1 MASIFKPTYTKSVPS
16 GATILEKKG
25 ERFARFKRGGRTIDA
40 PLTKDGAKIIL
51 ESSTWHV
58 RYKGP
63 GGSWQRQKGYTD
75 KDATLALGVRLER
88 AAARGIEGLDDPFQ
102 EHNRRPLVEHLAEFR
117 AHLEALNDSPGHVQR
132 VIACCSLVFSQC
144 GFERIP
150 DISASRVEE
159 WLTAARKK
167 NPAPTPE
174 IQVAGKVGTYRE
186 IAEAFGVNS
195 QAVQRWKIAGAPIT
209 RNQENDLAAIA
220 AWRRVRQQQRPGLS
234 IQTSNQYLTSLKHFT
249 RWLVRRDRLG
259 KDPLADLAI
268 LNNRV
273 DRRHDRRALDPAD
286 FYKLLD
292 AAEHGPVIEGI
303 AGPDRAML
311 YLLAGWSGFRR
322 KELASLTKQ
331 SFDLES
337 VPATVTVQAGYSK
350 NKRKDSIP
358 LHPVIVARL
367 QSWFAQ
373 RPDLGPTDP
382 VFRLRSPGGS
392 WRRTGYMMQSDLKAA
407 GIPYCDE
414 AGLYADF
421 HSNRHTFISNLGRAG
436 VPITM
441 AQKLARHSTPAL
453 TANVYTHL
461 GMTEKADAICTL
473 PPPEI
478 PTPFQGALIDQA
490 DRDGAKKVAPGLTWN
505 ADTPGRQPTTA
516 DNAPRIAFPE
526 GLAENV
532 NSVGLAT
539 SVDENGQQEQPD
551 GNLSPYESTS
561 SGDPADRGPGAVNP
575 LEQPKIPDHSRP
587 HTSPKRKRGK
597 HNNAPS
603 LTLRASVFR
612 HVQKHSRHE

>member
-1 MASIFKPTYTKSVPS
+1 
-16 GATILEKKG
+16 
-25 ERFARFKRGGRTIDA
+25 
-40 PLTKDGAKIIL
+40 
-51 ESSTWHV
+51 
-58 RYKGP
+58 
-63 GGSWQRQKGYTD
+63 
-75 KDATLALGVRLER
+75 
-88 AAARGIEGLDDPFQ
+88 
-102 EHNRRPLVEHLAEFR
+102 
-117 AHLEALNDSPGHVQR
+117 
-132 VIACCSLVFSQC
+132 
-144 GFERIP
+144 
-150 DISASRVEE
+150 VEE

-186 IAEAFGVNS
+186 IGEVFGVNS
-195 QAVQRWKIAGAPIT
+195 QAVHRWKIAGAPIT
-209 RNQENDLAAIA
+209 RNQENDLARIA
-220 AWRRVRQQQRPGLS
+220 AWRRARQQQRPGLS

-273 DRRHDRRALDPAD
+273 DRRHDRRALDSAD

-322 KELASLTKQ
+322 KELASLTRQ
-331 SFDLES
+331 SFDLKS
-337 VPATVTVQAGYSK
+337 VPATITVQAGYSK

-373 RPDLGPTDP
+373 RPDMGPTDP
-382 VFRLRSPGGS
+382 VFLLRSPGGS
-392 WRRTGYMMQSDLKAA
+392 WRRTGYMMRLDLEAA
-407 GIPYCDE
+407 GLPYRDE
-414 AGLYADF
+414 GGLYADF

-461 GMTEKADAICTL
+461 GMNEKADAICTL

-478 PTPFQGALIDQA
+478 PTPFQDATIDQA
-490 DRDGAKKVAPGLTWN
+490 DGDGVKKVAPGLTWS
-505 ADTPGRQPTTA
+505 ADTPGREATTV
-516 DNAPRIAFPE
+516 DNAPRIAFPD
-526 GLAENV
+526 GSAENV
-532 NSVGLAT
+532 NSEGLAT
-539 SVDENGQQEQPD
+539 TVDDNGQQQGCD
-551 GNLSPYESTS
+551 GNLPPFVSTS
-561 SGDPADRGPGAVNP
+561 SGNRPIVASG
-575 LEQPKIPDHSRP
+575 SRKAGW
-587 HTSPKRKRGK
+587 TSAR
-597 HNNAPS
+597 S
-603 LTLRASVFR
+603 S
-612 HVQKHSRHE
+612 